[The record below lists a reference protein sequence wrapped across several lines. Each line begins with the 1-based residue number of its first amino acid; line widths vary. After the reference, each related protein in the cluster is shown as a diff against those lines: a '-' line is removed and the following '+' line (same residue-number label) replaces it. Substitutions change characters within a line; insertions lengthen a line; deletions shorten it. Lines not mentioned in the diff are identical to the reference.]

1 MKKSLF
7 LFAALLTSGCMVFAQ
22 KSNVSKAS
30 SALYMDPVNYDEARA
45 AIAEAKVDET
55 TASEPKTWYV
65 AGRIGYTLANNEW
78 NKRYLNQTPDADVLY
93 SGLSEMYNNYIQAD
107 ALDGKVL
114 DKKGNPKYT
123 QRKNIK
129 GDFKEMLVVYY
140 ATGVTL
146 LQNRSYE
153 KSYEILND
161 YNLIVDNPMFE
172 AKDKI
177 KIDSTYNEVKYYAAL
192 SALYGEQ
199 PQKALVL
206 LKELT
211 QSNYADKQGVY
222 EQIASTYNA
231 LNDSVNYLKAL
242 QDGLEAYP
250 SSQFF
255 IGSLVNY
262 YLSSGDYKSA
272 LEYVDKVIAKDPTN
286 LEYINVKAELLIQ
299 LKQFDNAKEI
309 INAAIAQNGQSAK
322 SLYMLGKC
330 WTMEGGNIQDEASMI
345 EDNNAYNAAMSKAK
359 DCYVSAL
366 KYFEDAKKL
375 MTPDD
380 GNYEIML
387 QTMKQLY
394 MQTKGAS
401 SPEYQAI
408 DAELKAIQ

>member
-129 GDFKEMLVVYY
+129 GDFKEMLFVYY
-140 ATGVTL
+140 AAGVTL

-231 LNDSVNYLKAL
+231 LNDSANYLKAL

-286 LEYINVKAELLIQ
+286 LEYLNVKAELLNQ
-299 LKQFDNAKEI
+299 LKDFEGAKAV
-309 INAAIAQNGQSAK
+309 INSAL
-322 SLYMLGKC
+322 SQGRTPMALYLMGKC
-330 WTMEGGNIQDEASMI
+330 WASEGSAMQTKAE
-345 EDNNAYNAAMSKAK
+345 ELLDNNAYNEAMSKAK
-359 DCYVSAL
+359 DCYATAL
-366 KYFEDAKKL
+366 TYFEEAKGIMK
-375 MTPDD
+375 TDD
-380 GNYEIML
+380 GNYESML
-387 QTMKQLY
+387 QIMKALY
-394 MQTKGAS
+394 MQTKGAA
-401 SPEYQAI
+401 SPEYQAV